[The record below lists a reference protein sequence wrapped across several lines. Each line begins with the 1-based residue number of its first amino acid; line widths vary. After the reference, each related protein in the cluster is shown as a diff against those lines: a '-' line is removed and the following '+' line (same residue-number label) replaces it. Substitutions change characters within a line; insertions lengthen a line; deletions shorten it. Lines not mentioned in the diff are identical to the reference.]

1 MLKIFVTNLRAYN
14 NGELRGQW
22 VSLPN
27 DNLEEIC
34 NRIKVNK
41 YDELFI
47 SDFDTDLNIRI
58 NEFDNI
64 FDLNEAAKEIAELD
78 EYELLGLN
86 AYLEMGEDLEYAIQ
100 HAEDIVVY
108 NDCFS
113 MEDVAYQYMEETG
126 MINSI
131 PEELQC
137 YFDYNA
143 FGCTMEC
150 ESTFVSYS
158 NGFIQL
164 VA

>member
-1 MLKIFVTNLRAYN
+1 MLKIFITNLRAYN

-27 DNLEEIC
+27 NNLEEIC
-34 NRIKVNK
+34 NKIKINK

-47 SDFDTDLNIRI
+47 SDFDTDLNIHI

-64 FDLNEAAKEIAELD
+64 FDLNEAAKEIAELN

-86 AYLEMGEDLEYAIQ
+86 AYLEIGEELEYAIE

-108 NDCFS
+108 DDCVS

-137 YFDYNA
+137 YFDYKKLARDIEIEN
-143 FGCTMEC
+143 
-150 ESTFVSYS
+150 TFINFKTGY
-158 NGFIQL
+158 IEL